1 VARQLECIFLPDLSC
16 LKYETFFMSL
26 RAIVAASEVYKLLPS
41 AIVDLKILL
50 QYLEDMEWIP
60 KVELS
65 QKPDPLDGPNYRSN
79 TFKDRL

>member
-1 VARQLECIFLPDLSC
+1 VARQLECIFLPDLSY
-16 LKYETFFMSL
+16 LKYESFFISL

-60 KVELS
+60 KVES
-65 QKPDPLDGPNYRSN
+65 S
-79 TFKDRL
+79 